1 MHKYSTIITNN
12 LPMFL
17 ASLKAKYQLY
27 HASNVFFRDLHFGVI
42 AFLESKKIRLTYSS
56 SEDLTREV
64 IRALEAS
71 GILRKIDDRSWLLEY
86 PEYRKESTKPVPAE
100 KAAAPAKPAA
110 PSPAN

>member
-1 MHKYSTIITNN
+1 MHKHATSITND

-17 ASLKAKYQLY
+17 AFLKAKYHVY

-42 AFLESKKIRLTYSS
+42 AFLEGKKIRMTYSS

-71 GILRKIDDRSWLLEY
+71 SILRKIDDRSWLLEY
-86 PEYRKESTKPVPAE
+86 PEYRKESKKAAPAE
-100 KAAAPAKPAA
+100 KPAAPAKPAA
-110 PSPAN
+110 AAT

>member
-1 MHKYSTIITNN
+1 MHKHATTITNN

-17 ASLKAKYQLY
+17 ASLKAKYHLY

-42 AFLESKKIRLTYSS
+42 AFLESRKVRLTYSS

-86 PEYRKESTKPVPAE
+86 PEYRKESTKPAPAE
-100 KAAAPAKPAA
+100 KPSAQPKPAA
-110 PSPAN
+110 TVSAS